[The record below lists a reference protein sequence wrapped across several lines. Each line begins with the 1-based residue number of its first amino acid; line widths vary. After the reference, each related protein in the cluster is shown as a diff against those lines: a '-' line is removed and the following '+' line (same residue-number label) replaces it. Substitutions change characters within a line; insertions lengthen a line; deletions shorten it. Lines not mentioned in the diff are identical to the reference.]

1 MKKNHFISRIIIS
14 FSLLIAEHHQLM
26 TKPIYRKDIILMLN
40 VLSYCIIH
48 IYIVAVN

>member
-1 MKKNHFISRIIIS
+1 
-14 FSLLIAEHHQLM
+14 M
-26 TKPIYRKDIILMLN
+26 TKPIYRNRIMYLIDIVKDIILMLN